1 MNRILRLTLML
12 PFFAGAAPAQ
22 PPPPA
27 NADPKPVDTKP
38 AQASARKVDHAAAY
52 YHYTLAHLYEE
63 QVTAYGRSELANK
76 AMEEYRLAID
86 ADPSSEF
93 LTAGLAELY
102 VKTGRIA
109 NAVKEAQDIITPDA
123 KNLNA

>member
-1 MNRILRLTLML
+1 VFL
-12 PFFAGAAPAQ
+12 AAVASAQSKSPA
-22 PPPPA
+22 PTSSKA
-27 NADPKPVDTKP
+27 AESKSAESKP
-38 AQASARKVDHAAAY
+38 AQASPHKVDHAAAY

-93 LTAGLAELY
+93 LTSG
-102 VKTGRIA
+102 
-109 NAVKEAQDIITPDA
+109 
-123 KNLNA
+123 